1 MAYFDPDRAVF
12 AALAAT
18 LAAPPE
24 TTRFEYVNRSAVAQF
39 GDDLRGR
46 RVIELFATILGDD
59 VLGNKAFARLLK
71 DGSLTIEGQL
81 NGRDVQ
87 GHAMV
92 DPAERHLQTAIV
104 DITESRRAQ
113 EGFEYTVYALARAS
127 EVNDQD
133 TGQHNLRIARYA
145 AELARLAGE
154 PATFVD
160 ALALLAQ
167 LHDIGKIHIAPSL
180 LRKPGRLTEA
190 EYETVKLHTVYGARI
205 IGDHPR
211 LRVARDITLS
221 HHERWD
227 GSGYP
232 QQRQGEAIPLA
243 ARIVAI
249 VDVFDALV
257 TARSYKSAFSYADA
271 ARIMREGDDRLE
283 PHRHFDPALLTLFL
297 DHYDHFTDIHR
308 VLQDAPTVLG

>member
-24 TTRFEYVNRSAVAQF
+24 TTRFEYVNESAVMQF
-39 GDDLRGR
+39 GADLRGQ
-46 RVIELFATILGDD
+46 RVLELFTTVLGDD
-59 VLGNKAFARLLK
+59 ILGNKAFARLLK
-71 DGSLTIEGQL
+71 DGSLTIEGRL
-81 NGRDVQ
+81 NERDVQ
-87 GHAMV
+87 CHAMV
-92 DPAERHLQTAIV
+92 DPAQGHLQTAIV

-145 AELARLAGE
+145 AELARLRGE
-154 PATFVD
+154 SETFVG
-160 ALALLAQ
+160 AIALLAQ
-167 LHDIGKIHIAPSL
+167 LHDVGKIHVAPSV

-190 EYETVKLHTVYGARI
+190 EYESVKLHTVYGARI

-211 LRVARDITLS
+211 LRVAREITLS

-232 QQRQGEAIPLA
+232 QQRRGEEIPLA
-243 ARIVAI
+243 ARLVAI

-257 TARSYKSAFSYADA
+257 TARSYKDAFSYADA
-271 ARIMREGDDRLE
+271 AQILREGDDRLE
-283 PHRHFDPALLTLFL
+283 PHRHFDPALLALFL
-297 DHYDHFTDIHR
+297 GHYDRFTAIHR
-308 VLQDAPTVLG
+308 VLLGAPTVLG